1 MANKILW
8 RQENAVWG
16 TCHPWGISFF
26 TLQNLIGGMW
36 GGGGGLPAAPLAALG
51 GQLPRPKERV
61 DCPALPG
68 PVQVIWATGERAI
81 TPLPKQKQK
90 PSLQPFPLTLK
101 GTDQNCGRLLSF
113 FPYKMKITPTPKRLV
128 AQRRRREG
136 ACCPKGH
143 RQPSSRSKRDLLGRR
158 SGDGAAKE
166 CPILN
171 WVFREQRSPPRRGF
185 PKGRVPL
192 GASPV
197 TPASAQQPSRTE
209 SKAPPK
215 GASGLSGFT
224 RTNSER
230 AILSTPA
237 RSENYP
243 SNRSP

>member
-1 MANKILW
+1 
-8 RQENAVWG
+8 
-16 TCHPWGISFF
+16 
-26 TLQNLIGGMW
+26 
-36 GGGGGLPAAPLAALG
+36 
-51 GQLPRPKERV
+51 
-61 DCPALPG
+61 
-68 PVQVIWATGERAI
+68 
-81 TPLPKQKQK
+81 
-90 PSLQPFPLTLK
+90 
-101 GTDQNCGRLLSF
+101 
-113 FPYKMKITPTPKRLV
+113 MKITPTPKRLV

-209 SKAPPK
+209 SKAPSK

-224 RTNSER
+224 QTTGER
-230 AILSTPA
+230 AITPLPKQKQKPSLQPFLLTLKGTDQNCGRHYPGLTLSLLPQQWDSKGTSPFGRNPWHKSTPSTYSGKNH
-237 RSENYP
+237 RL
-243 SNRSP
+243 SPAESSRQPCTFPL